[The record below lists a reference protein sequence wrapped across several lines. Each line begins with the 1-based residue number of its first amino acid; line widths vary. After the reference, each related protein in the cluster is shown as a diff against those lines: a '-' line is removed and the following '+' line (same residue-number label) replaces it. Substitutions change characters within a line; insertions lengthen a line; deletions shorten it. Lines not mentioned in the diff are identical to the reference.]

1 MKRFNFYQDYV
12 LAGEEGPCVF
22 SIKRSKYGGLDL
34 FKNGVR
40 LVDVMDFT
48 VQSDHPNP
56 SITVRFQLEE
66 LEWDDDIFQ
75 SRLLPPELRKLFQDI
90 EDPSGNLYSNGAEF
104 FQDRAKVTGCAKQF
118 TGFLGFRNRFRY
130 WLRLWLRLR
139 L

>member
-12 LAGEEGPCVF
+12 LVGQEGPCVF

-40 LVDVMDFT
+40 LVDVIDFT
-48 VQSDHPNP
+48 VQPDHPNP

-66 LEWDDDIFQ
+66 LEWDEDISRS
-75 SRLLPPELRKLFQDI
+75 SRLPPNLRKLFQVF
-90 EDPSGNLYSNGAEF
+90 EEPSGNLYPSGTEF

-130 WLRLWLRLR
+130 WLRFWFRLR